1 MTGIVALSTLSIVLI
16 VITVV
21 LLAAVIALYF
31 IGKRAE
37 KKQDEQKATMEQ
49 NSQVVNLF
57 VIDKKKLRLKDAGL
71 PSIVMEQA
79 PKYAKRAKLPIVKA
93 KAGPK
98 VLNLI
103 ADSKVYDQILPKQ
116 ELKATISG
124 IYITKVQRLR
134 GPVAEPKKKKKFGR
148 K

>member
-1 MTGIVALSTLSIVLI
+1 MANLIALSTLSIVLI
-16 VITVV
+16 VVIAV
-21 LLAAVIALYF
+21 LLIAVIALYI
-31 IGKRAE
+31 IGKKAE
-37 KKQDEQKATMEQ
+37 KKQEEQKSTMEQ

-57 VIDKKKLRLKDAGL
+57 VIDKKKMKLKDAGL

-79 PKYAKRAKLPIVKA
+79 PKYARRAKLPIVKA
-93 KAGPK
+93 KAGPR

-103 ADSKVYDQILPKQ
+103 ADTKVYDQILPKQ

-134 GPVAEPKKKKKFGR
+134 GPVAEPKKKKRFGR
-148 K
+148 